1 MRVLITVLL
10 VWLMTFPV
18 HAAGNVLERVVT
30 SGQVIAVM
38 IEGIHD
44 KNDLEELSTI
54 CLQEQISATI
64 FSTNQFITENASLVS
79 RSQMIGLEFGVLENT
94 NYDWAKMSKAE
105 IVQRLQQADTA
116 LKRVTGKANK
126 LVRFQ
131 NHDLEQRFLQASA
144 TDDLGYTIVRG
155 IDITE
160 WSTNAADLSAIEK
173 AMTTVKSGDI
183 ININLLQKNAKGTL
197 LQLIR
202 SAKARGYKIVTISE
216 LVSAMR
222 VPVERKVA
230 PKAYSVIYHINNPSQ
245 PTVFLTFDDSGNERQ
260 VGELLD
266 VLQNNQVKSTFF
278 LTGDW
283 VYRNPELVRRIAN
296 AGHEIANHSFSHT
309 SFIQLSQDEM
319 ISELQS
325 TENAVF
331 EVTGK
336 PILKYFRPP
345 YGEYNEAV
353 GGVLKQLG
361 YEALILW
368 DVDTRDW
375 AGINA
380 ASIIEEIRS
389 HVDNG
394 SIILFHIHGANT
406 ALALAKIIP
415 ELICRNHYRCFG
427 ISCNHH

>member
-1 MRVLITVLL
+1 MRVLIAVLL

-18 HAAGNVLERVVT
+18 HAARNVLERVET
-30 SGQVIAVM
+30 SDQIIAVM
-38 IEGIHD
+38 IEGIRD
-44 KNDLEELSTI
+44 KNSLEELSTI
-54 CLQEQISATI
+54 CLQEQIRATI
-64 FSTNQFITENASLVS
+64 FSSDQFITENAALVS
-79 RSQMIGLEFGVLENT
+79 RSHVIGLEFGILENT
-94 NYDWAKMSKAE
+94 NYDWETMSKAE
-105 IVQRLQQADTA
+105 IVQRLQQSDTA
-116 LKRVTGKANK
+116 LKRVTGKTNK

-144 TDDLGYTIVRG
+144 TDDSGYTIVRG
-155 IDITE
+155 SDITA
-160 WSTNAADLSAIEK
+160 WSTNAADLPAIEK

-183 ININLLQKNAKGTL
+183 ININMLQKTAKGTL

-202 SAKARGYKIVTISE
+202 SAKARGYRIVTVSE

-222 VPVERKVA
+222 VPVEIKAA
-230 PKAYSVIYHINNPSQ
+230 PKGYSVIYHINKPLQ

-260 VGELLD
+260 IDELLN
-266 VLQNNQVKSTFF
+266 VLQNNQVKCTFF
-278 LTGDW
+278 LTGNW

-309 SFIQLSQDEM
+309 SFIQLSHDEM
-319 ISELQS
+319 ISEIQA

-336 PILKYFRPP
+336 PLLKYFRPP
-345 YGEYNEAV
+345 YGEYNGTV
-353 GGVLKQLG
+353 DGVLKQMG

-375 AGINA
+375 TGISA
-380 ASIIEEIRS
+380 VSIIEEIRS

-406 ALALAKIIP
+406 ALVLAKIIP
-415 ELICRNHYRCFG
+415 ELKEQGYTLDRLSNAL
-427 ISCNHH
+427 